1 MSKIIQMLLKE
12 LDAESS
18 ITRKM
23 LQRVPDDKLDWQPH
37 QKSMTLKQ
45 LASHVAELPSWITMA
60 LTSDGLDFAVTPYQ
74 PAPVSNTADLLELHD
89 KSLKNGKKSL
99 ELTPEDK
106 LDEDWA
112 LRDGD
117 NILLNTTKG
126 ETVRMSL
133 SQTIHHR
140 AQLGVYFRLLN
151 ISVPATYGP
160 SADEM
165 H

>member
-23 LQRVPDDKLDWQPH
+23 LQRVPNDKLDWQPH

-45 LASHVAELPSWITMA
+45 LAGHVAELPSWITMA

-74 PAPVSNTADLLELHD
+74 PALVSNTGDLLELHNR
-89 KSLKNGKKSL
+89 SLENGKKSL
-99 ELTPEDK
+99 ESTPEDK
-106 LDEDWA
+106 FDEDWI

-117 NILLNTTKG
+117 NILLKTTKG

-151 ISVPATYGP
+151 IPVPATYGP

>member
-18 ITRKM
+18 ITHKM
-23 LQRVPDDKLDWQPH
+23 LQRVPNDKLDWQPH

-45 LASHVAELPSWITMA
+45 LAGHVAELPSWITMA

-74 PAPVSNTADLLELHD
+74 PALVSNTGDLLELHNR
-89 KSLKNGKKSL
+89 SLENGKKSL
-99 ELTPEDK
+99 ESTPEDK
-106 LDEDWA
+106 FDEDWI

-117 NILLNTTKG
+117 NILLKTTKG

-151 ISVPATYGP
+151 IPVPATYGP